1 MSIIGFNS
9 EVLILLFTASTVI
22 LKTLMAEISL
32 AFLKKERRSVM
43 IIFLLITSV
52 AASCFIVA
60 RIPSTG
66 LFPCEDAKKK
76 KKKKKKKSHVI
87 SILHLFYN
95 QDKVGA
101 MHRSLNWLLEPSNH
115 MHNAVMF
122 SLSSCL
128 KRCSRN
134 TITQSLEWLQ
144 SSDTT
149 TAEVQS
155 TLCQRAAVK
164 TVIWFLYELADW
176 TSTCQRVE

>member
-43 IIFLLITSV
+43 ITFLLITSV

-66 LFPCEDAKKK
+66 LFPCADV
-76 KKKKKKKSHVI
+76 KKKKSHVI

-101 MHRSLNWLLEPSNH
+101 MYRSLNWLLGPSNH
-115 MHNAVMF
+115 MRNAVMF

-149 TAEVQS
+149 TAEIQS

>member
-43 IIFLLITSV
+43 ITFLLITSV

-76 KKKKKKKSHVI
+76 KKKKSHVI

-101 MHRSLNWLLEPSNH
+101 MHWSLNWLLEPSNH

-134 TITQSLEWLQ
+134 TITQSLE
-144 SSDTT
+144 
-149 TAEVQS
+149 
-155 TLCQRAAVK
+155 
-164 TVIWFLYELADW
+164 
-176 TSTCQRVE
+176 